1 MTFHLRIQFHS
12 ILVCLSALFGSAAAQ
27 DFPNRTIRIVVPF
40 GAGTTTD
47 QGARYIGQKMS
58 DTLRQPVVIDNRP
71 GGNGVIGMNAV
82 AQAAPDGYTLV
93 VGTSTTHAANVSLMK
108 KIPYDPVKDF
118 VPITGL
124 IQGGNALVVNPNL
137 PVKNVQEL
145 IAMAQKSPGKLTFGS
160 GNSSSRAGGEVL
172 KELTGVDIVYVPYT
186 TIPAA
191 LTDTIGG
198 QIHMVFGDALAVFPL
213 VRAGKLKALGVT
225 TTVRMP
231 GYEDIPTIAEQGVP
245 GYEVTGWLMMSAPAK
260 TPPEIVARLNS
271 VVVGILKSQD
281 AREYFGKAAWITI
294 PSSSDESALL
304 MRKEIDKWAKLVK
317 SANIEQQ

>member
-1 MTFHLRIQFHS
+1 
-12 ILVCLSALFGSAAAQ
+12 
-27 DFPNRTIRIVVPF
+27 
-40 GAGTTTD
+40 
-47 QGARYIGQKMS
+47 
-58 DTLRQPVVIDNRP
+58 
-71 GGNGVIGMNAV
+71 
-82 AQAAPDGYTLV
+82 
-93 VGTSTTHAANVSLMK
+93 
-108 KIPYDPVKDF
+108 
-118 VPITGL
+118 
-124 IQGGNALVVNPNL
+124 
-137 PVKNVQEL
+137 
-145 IAMAQKSPGKLTFGS
+145 
-160 GNSSSRAGGEVL
+160 
-172 KELTGVDIVYVPYT
+172 
-186 TIPAA
+186 
-191 LTDTIGG
+191 
-198 QIHMVFGDALAVFPL
+198 MVFGDALAVFPL